1 MIRAASRNAMAELRA
16 RLDAETGNLSSSELT
31 EVAEQLYAVADLLVG
46 ESRLRRIL
54 GDPSTAEQSRT
65 QLVSQ
70 LLQGKVLPA
79 TVSVVTTAVALRW
92 SSPWDLTDGIAE
104 VGDDVLL
111 RTAEIGG
118 ALPEVEDQL
127 FRFER
132 ILDSQGE
139 LVTLLDEV
147 SVPAKRRTA
156 LLRDVVFG
164 RVHPITQR
172 LLEHVVASPRKRSV
186 ENAIDDLLKAA
197 AARRER
203 SIARVL
209 SAVPV
214 TASQEER
221 LAQALSEIY
230 GRPIAV
236 RTAVDPSIQGGLV
249 VRIGDELIDG
259 SVAGRFTAARAALV
273 GH

>member
-1 MIRAASRNAMAELRA
+1 VIRAASRNAMAELRA
-16 RLDAETGNLSSSELT
+16 RLDAETANLSSSELT

-104 VGDDVLL
+104 IGDDVLL

-147 SVPAKRRTA
+147 SVPAERRTA